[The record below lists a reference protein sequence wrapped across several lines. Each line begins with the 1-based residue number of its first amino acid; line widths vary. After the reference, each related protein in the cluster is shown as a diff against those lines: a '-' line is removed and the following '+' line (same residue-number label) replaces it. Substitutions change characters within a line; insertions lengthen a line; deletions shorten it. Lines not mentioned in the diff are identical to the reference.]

1 MPFEPKPRTRPPFPI
16 TVTAQPPAYATGA
29 TGAVDAER
37 AFIGAVYRWM
47 ALGLLT
53 TAGVAFGVA
62 TTPTLLEVVVTNRWV
77 FYGLMIAQFGVVIAL
92 SAMLP
97 RLSRA
102 AAGGLFLLYS
112 ALTGMTFSVLLLVY
126 TGDSVALAFGIT
138 AGTFAAM
145 SVYGTVTRRD
155 LTSWSSFLMMGLFG
169 VVIAGLV
176 NVFLQSS
183 AMQFV
188 LSCAAVV
195 VFTGLTAYDTQKLRA
210 YARAGGATTAGAPI
224 SGALSLYLDFIN
236 LFLAVLQLLGGRR
249 RD

>member
-1 MPFEPKPRTRPPFPI
+1 MPFDTHRPARPPFPAA
-16 TVTAQPPAYATGA
+16 TAARPPAYAVGA
-29 TGAVDAER
+29 MDAER
-37 AFIGAVYRWM
+37 TFIGAVYRWM
-47 ALGLLT
+47 TLGLVV
-53 TAGVAFGVA
+53 TAAVAF
-62 TTPTLLEVVVTNRWV
+62 VTAEAISSGAIPFNKWV
-77 FYGLMIAQFGVVIAL
+77 FYGLMIAEFGLVIAL

-97 RLSRA
+97 RLSGA

-112 ALTGMTFSVLLLVY
+112 ALNGATLSVILLVY
-126 TGDSVALAFGIT
+126 TGNSVALAFGIT
-138 AGTFAAM
+138 AGTFGAM

-176 NVFLQSS
+176 NMFLRSS

-188 LSCAAVV
+188 ISCAAVV

-210 YARAGGATTAGAPI
+210 YARAGGPTLAAAPV
-224 SGALSLYLDFIN
+224 SGALMLYLDFIN

-249 RD
+249 KD